1 MTNKR
6 GIFAGAL
13 IALLAMSA
21 GAARAQGEYPSRVIH
36 FVVGFAAGGGND
48 LFARLV
54 VQKFSELTGY
64 TAIVENKPGAGGRL
78 SSEYVAQQPADGYTV
93 LVGASGQMSIAAAI
107 YPKLP
112 YHPTKSFIPL
122 NMIASFPLVMVVQAA
137 NPAKSVSELV
147 AWAKAHPDK
156 ANYATSSPSFTI
168 AMELLK
174 LKSGM
179 PGVAIPYKSSNE
191 SNLSVLSG
199 ITLFTISDGPPA
211 IPLVKSGKTRAL
223 AVTGAERSPE
233 LPDVPSMAEAGYPDV
248 NMHLWSGFFVPA
260 GTPAPIVTKLEVD
273 LGRALTDAHVQEG
286 LRKMAV
292 TPGGPRGEAF
302 KRYIDEDIETVVAVV
317 KAAHLTFQQ

>member
-1 MTNKR
+1 M
-6 GIFAGAL
+6 
-13 IALLAMSA
+13 
-21 GAARAQGEYPSRVIH
+21 
-36 FVVGFAAGGGND
+36 
-48 LFARLV
+48 

-179 PGVAIPYKSSNE
+179 PGVAIPYKSSNGW
-191 SNLSVLSG
+191 SYACAASPCSR
-199 ITLFTISDGPPA
+199 FP
-211 IPLVKSGKTRAL
+211 
-223 AVTGAERSPE
+223 TGRRRSR
-233 LPDVPSMAEAGYPDV
+233 
-248 NMHLWSGFFVPA
+248 W
-260 GTPAPIVTKLEVD
+260 
-273 LGRALTDAHVQEG
+273 
-286 LRKMAV
+286 
-292 TPGGPRGEAF
+292 
-302 KRYIDEDIETVVAVV
+302 
-317 KAAHLTFQQ
+317 